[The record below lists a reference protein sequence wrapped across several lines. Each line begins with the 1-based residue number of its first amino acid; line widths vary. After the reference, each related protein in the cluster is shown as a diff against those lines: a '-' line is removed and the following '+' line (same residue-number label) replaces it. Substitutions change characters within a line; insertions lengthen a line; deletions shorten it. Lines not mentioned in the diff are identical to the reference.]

1 VINRIIFLAHWAILL
16 WLGLSTTMLLVEIT
30 QSGIRDIHFSVVLAI
45 FLGPPTAFYLIDY
58 MVNGQVAWLPWQREW
73 LPLQRDDGN
82 QLQFIENLLQFIK
95 EHQLLIGL
103 VILALAIYLGM
114 TYEAEEPAK
123 RYIPLY

>member
-1 VINRIIFLAHWAILL
+1 
-16 WLGLSTTMLLVEIT
+16 MLFQEIT
-30 QSGIRDIHFSVVLAI
+30 QSGIGNIHFSVVLAM

-58 MVNGQVAWLPWQREW
+58 MVNGQVTWLPWRREW

-82 QLQFIENLLQFIK
+82 LLQFIENLLQFIK

>member
-1 VINRIIFLAHWAILL
+1 
-16 WLGLSTTMLLVEIT
+16 
-30 QSGIRDIHFSVVLAI
+30 
-45 FLGPPTAFYLIDY
+45 
-58 MVNGQVAWLPWQREW
+58 MVNGQVTWLPWQREW

-114 TYEAEEPAK
+114 TYEAEEP
-123 RYIPLY
+123 RVRNYSPY